1 MNERFLASTVACPDC
16 DLLQHLSPLEP
27 GDKSRCLRCDSLLAK
42 RPVGPE
48 GFCLALTVTAAV
60 AYVLANTSPLMDL
73 SAVGRSAS
81 TTIAGGALEMWREN
95 EQLTGALVAIC
106 AVIAPGAY
114 LFYMIVLLLAARL
127 SPVPRWVGGMLRSI
141 HHFEMWSMLEVMLLG
156 ILVALIKIAEVA
168 TVEPGIGM
176 YAVGTLVVL
185 FPAIIVTFDER
196 EIWQRLEWY
205 DGEMPEL
212 AIAEALAA
220 KAQQ

>member
-27 GDKSRCLRCDSLLAK
+27 GDKSRCVRCDSLLAK

-48 GFCLALTVTAAV
+48 GFCLALTVAGFI
-60 AYVLANTSPLMDL
+60 AYILANTSPLMDL
-73 SAVGRSAS
+73 SAVGRVSS

-114 LFYMIVLLLAARL
+114 LLYMLVLQVAARQ

-156 ILVALIKIAEVA
+156 ILVALIKIAQLA

-176 YAVGTLVVL
+176 YAVGALVVL

-220 KAQQ
+220 KAQR

>member
-16 DLLQHLSPLEP
+16 DLLQHISPLEP
-27 GDKSRCLRCDSLLAK
+27 GAKSRCVRCDSLLAK

-73 SAVGRSAS
+73 SVVGRSAS

-114 LFYMIVLLLAARL
+114 LLYMMVLLLAARL

-176 YAVGTLVVL
+176 YAVGALVVL